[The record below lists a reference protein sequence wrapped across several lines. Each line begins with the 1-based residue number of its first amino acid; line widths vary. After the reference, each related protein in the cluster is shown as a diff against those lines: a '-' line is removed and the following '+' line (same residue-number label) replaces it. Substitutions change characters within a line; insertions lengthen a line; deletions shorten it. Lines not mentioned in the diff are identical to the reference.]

1 MLKTA
6 KTLLTLSVVTIFMGA
21 YVLNSN
27 SDENETNNISEEE
40 TFIN

>member
-6 KTLLTLSVVTIFMGA
+6 KTLLTLSVVTICMGA
-21 YVLNSN
+21 YVLTSP
-27 SDENETNNISEEE
+27 SEENEGNVISEEE